1 MTTTSSAKPLGLTV
15 SNFGPIS
22 EASIELR
29 PMSVFVGP
37 SNTGKSY
44 MAALIYALHQFFS
57 EYSRRLF
64 WNRGLRTIPPQGLN
78 LSKDDIADLSV
89 WARETLPGLETAEH
103 QGLFPYELPKS
114 IAALVHP
121 VLNSVAHLSED
132 LDSEIVRC
140 FGVDK
145 AKNLVRYPDGAGT
158 GFSLCGN
165 TSTETGHNDPFEYN
179 VTVTE
184 QGAKIDASIPSTM
197 PLQIGQAISSNRR
210 LPWHWMVNET
220 KLGDEEKEIVA
231 IELLGVLA
239 SDIVSDIVGPLTCPA
254 HYLPADR
261 AGVMHAHQVVV
272 RSLIA
277 SASRAALRPESPMP
291 VLSGVLGDF
300 LEQLVALADSPRR
313 AHKEYGELALR
324 LEQALL
330 RGAVH
335 VEQSPIDY
343 PSFVYRPNGWKQ
355 DLPLMN
361 ASSMVSELAPVVLYL
376 RHVVQPGDLL
386 IIEEPESHLH
396 PAMQVEFTRQLAAVV
411 QSGIRIII
419 TTHSEWVLEELANLV
434 RLAEVPKER
443 RMGIGD
449 EDVVLSPDQLG
460 AWFFEPSPEGSGSV
474 VREISL
480 DIESATFP
488 AGFGLVTESL
498 YNRWAEISARIQEG

>member
-145 AKNLVRYPDGAGT
+145 AKNLVRYPDGAGA

-165 TSTETGHNDPFEYN
+165 TSTETGHNDPFELDFVQIAAQAATGRSN
-179 VTVTE
+179 IH
-184 QGAKIDASIPSTM
+184 KRSSISFGNCT
-197 PLQIGQAISSNRR
+197 N
-210 LPWHWMVNET
+210 
-220 KLGDEEKEIVA
+220 
-231 IELLGVLA
+231 
-239 SDIVSDIVGPLTCPA
+239 
-254 HYLPADR
+254 
-261 AGVMHAHQVVV
+261 
-272 RSLIA
+272 
-277 SASRAALRPESPMP
+277 SAS
-291 VLSGVLGDF
+291 
-300 LEQLVALADSPRR
+300 
-313 AHKEYGELALR
+313 
-324 LEQALL
+324 
-330 RGAVH
+330 GA
-335 VEQSPIDY
+335 
-343 PSFVYRPNGWKQ
+343 
-355 DLPLMN
+355 
-361 ASSMVSELAPVVLYL
+361 
-376 RHVVQPGDLL
+376 
-386 IIEEPESHLH
+386 
-396 PAMQVEFTRQLAAVV
+396 EFTRNLARQIWRRTSSIQSEKVGCCFLYHAVV
-411 QSGIRIII
+411 
-419 TTHSEWVLEELANLV
+419 
-434 RLAEVPKER
+434 
-443 RMGIGD
+443 
-449 EDVVLSPDQLG
+449 
-460 AWFFEPSPEGSGSV
+460 
-474 VREISL
+474 
-480 DIESATFP
+480 
-488 AGFGLVTESL
+488 
-498 YNRWAEISARIQEG
+498 